1 LLNPFSKVDISFDD
15 FRQSARKRLPKLL
28 FEYIDG
34 AASDGSGEAEN
45 RKIIRQLRLNT
56 KALINVEKRSLNHKI
71 FRIPS
76 KLPIGIAPMGMV
88 QMAGAGADEAFAKC
102 AAKYEIPVGVSTASS
117 MSLEKYAE
125 YSRGYAWFQ
134 LYYMADKA
142 ELEKLLNRVL
152 MAGYKT
158 LIFTVDV
165 PEIGF
170 RPNEI
175 RNGLTVPFK
184 LGPKQIFDFAL
195 HPAWSLKTLINGVP
209 KFGNFTDT
217 NSFTRDASRAGAD
230 WDFLR
235 YLRDHWPNKL
245 VIKGVLNTDDAINM
259 KGIGVDGIYV
269 SNHGGRQLASA
280 PHPIEMLPKIR
291 KALGDDVHIF
301 YDSGLRNGEDLV
313 KAYALGA
320 NFAFM
325 GRPWSLAY
333 AANNQHGIENY
344 INYLCKETSVAMAMI
359 GRRKIEEICLDDI
372 YFTLKQKKSNHLNNV
387 KHPFR

>member
-1 LLNPFSKVDISFDD
+1 MLNPFSKVDISFDD
-15 FRQSARKRLPKLL
+15 FRLSARKRLPKLL

-45 RKIIRQLRLNT
+45 RRIIRHLRLKT
-56 KALINVEKRSLNHKI
+56 KALINVEQRSLNHKV
-71 FRIPS
+71 FRIPT
-76 KLPIGIAPMGMV
+76 KLPVGIAPMGMV
-88 QMAGAGADEAFAKC
+88 QMAGVGADEEFAKF
-102 AAKYEIPVGVSTASS
+102 ASKYEIPVGVSTAAS

-142 ELEKLLNRVL
+142 ELEKLLNRIL

-165 PEIGF
+165 PAIGF

-175 RNGLTVPFK
+175 RNGLKVPFK
-184 LGPKQIFDFAL
+184 FGPKQIFDFAL
-195 HPAWSLKTLINGVP
+195 HPAWSLKTLMNGAP

-217 NSFTRDASRAGAD
+217 NSFNRGASRAGAD

-291 KALGDDVHIF
+291 KALGHDVHIF

-333 AANNQHGIENY
+333 AANNQDGIENY
-344 INYLCKETSVAMAMI
+344 IDYLCKETSVAMAMI
-359 GRRKIEEICLDDI
+359 GRTKIEEICFDDI
-372 YFTLKQKKSNHLNNV
+372 YFK
-387 KHPFR
+387 

>member
-1 LLNPFSKVDISFDD
+1 MLNPFSKVDISFDD
-15 FRQSARKRLPKLL
+15 FRLSARKRLPKLL
-28 FEYIDG
+28 FEYIEG

-45 RKIIRQLRLNT
+45 RRIIRHLRLKT
-56 KALINVEKRSLNHKI
+56 KALINVEQRSLNHKV
-71 FRIPS
+71 FRIPT
-76 KLPIGIAPMGMV
+76 KLPVGIAPMGMV
-88 QMAGAGADEAFAKC
+88 QMAGVGADEEFAKF
-102 AAKYEIPVGVSTASS
+102 ASKYEIPVGVSTAAS

-134 LYYMADKA
+134 LYYMADKT
-142 ELEKLLNRVL
+142 ELKTLLNRIVT
-152 MAGYKT
+152 AGYKT

-175 RNGLTVPFK
+175 RNGLKVPFK
-184 LGPKQIFDFAL
+184 FGPKQIVDFAM
-195 HPAWSLKTLINGVP
+195 HPTWSIKTIINGPP
-209 KFGNFTDT
+209 KFGNFKDT
-217 NSFTRDASRAGAD
+217 NSFNRDASRAGAD
-230 WDFLR
+230 WEFLR

-245 VIKGVLNTDDAINM
+245 VIKGVLNTEDAINM
-259 KGIGVDGIYV
+259 RGMGVDGIYV
-269 SNHGGRQLASA
+269 SSHGGRQLASA

-291 KALGDDVHIF
+291 KALGDDVNIF

-344 INYLCKETSVAMAMI
+344 IEYLCKETSVAMAMI
-359 GRRKIEEICLDDI
+359 GRRKIEEICFDDI
-372 YFTLKQKKSNHLNNV
+372 CLTLKETNSND
-387 KHPFR
+387 

>member
-1 LLNPFSKVDISFDD
+1 MLNPFSKVDISFDD
-15 FRQSARKRLPKLL
+15 FRLSARKRLPKLL

-34 AASDGSGEAEN
+34 AASDGSGEADN
-45 RKIIRQLRLNT
+45 RRIIRHLRLKT
-56 KALINVEKRSLNHKI
+56 KALINVEQRSLNHKV
-71 FRIPS
+71 FRIPT
-76 KLPIGIAPMGMV
+76 KLPVGIAPMGMV
-88 QMAGAGADEAFAKC
+88 QMAGVGADEEFAKF
-102 AAKYEIPVGVSTASS
+102 ASKYEIPVGVSTAAS

-134 LYYMADKA
+134 LYYMADKT
-142 ELEKLLNRVL
+142 ELKTLLNRIVT
-152 MAGYKT
+152 AGYKT

-175 RNGLTVPFK
+175 RNGLKIPFK
-184 LGPKQIFDFAL
+184 FGPKQIVDFAM
-195 HPAWSLKTLINGVP
+195 HPAWSIKTLINGPP
-209 KFGNFTDT
+209 KFGNFKDT
-217 NSFTRDASRAGAD
+217 NSFNRDASRAGAD
-230 WDFLR
+230 WEFLR

-245 VIKGVLNTDDAINM
+245 VIKGVLNTEDAINM
-259 KGIGVDGIYV
+259 RGMGVDGICV
-269 SNHGGRQLASA
+269 SSHGGRQLASA

-344 INYLCKETSVAMAMI
+344 IEYLCKETSVAMAMI
-359 GRRKIEEICLDDI
+359 GRRKIEEICFDDI
-372 YFTLKQKKSNHLNNV
+372 CLTLKETNSND
-387 KHPFR
+387 

>member
-1 LLNPFSKVDISFDD
+1 MLNPFTKVDISFDD
-15 FRQSARKRLPKLL
+15 VRKSAKKRLPKLL

-34 AASDGSGEAEN
+34 AASDGSGEADN

-88 QMAGAGADEAFAKC
+88 QMAGVGADEAFAKC

-125 YSRGYAWFQ
+125 YSNGYAWFQ
-134 LYYMADKA
+134 LYYMADKT
-142 ELEKLLNRVL
+142 ELKKLLNRIVT
-152 MAGYKT
+152 AGYKT

-175 RNGLTVPFK
+175 RNGLKIPFK
-184 LGPKQIFDFAL
+184 FGPKQIVDFAM
-195 HPAWSLKTLINGVP
+195 HPTWSIRTLINGPP
-209 KFGNFTDT
+209 KFGNFKDT
-217 NSFTRDASRAGAD
+217 NSFNRDASRAGAD
-230 WDFLR
+230 WEFLR

-245 VIKGVLNTDDAINM
+245 VIKGVLNTEDAINM
-259 KGIGVDGIYV
+259 RGMGVDGIYV
-269 SNHGGRQLASA
+269 SSHGGRQLASA

-344 INYLCKETSVAMAMI
+344 IDYLCKETSVAMAMI

-372 YFTLKQKKSNHLNNV
+372 YFTLKQTKLDH
-387 KHPFR
+387 

>member
-1 LLNPFSKVDISFDD
+1 MLNPFSKVDISFDD

-259 KGIGVDGIYV
+259 KGIGVDGIYI

-372 YFTLKQKKSNHLNNV
+372 YFTLKQTKSNH
-387 KHPFR
+387 

>member
-1 LLNPFSKVDISFDD
+1 MLNSFTKVDISFDD

-34 AASDGSGEAEN
+34 AASDGSGEADN
-45 RKIIRQLRLNT
+45 RKIIRQLRLKT

-88 QMAGAGADEAFAKC
+88 QMAGVGADEAFAKC

-125 YSRGYAWFQ
+125 YSNGYAWFQ
-134 LYYMADKA
+134 LYYMADKT
-142 ELEKLLNRVL
+142 ELKKLLNRIVA
-152 MAGYKT
+152 AGYKT

-175 RNGLTVPFK
+175 RNGLKIPFK
-184 LGPKQIFDFAL
+184 FGPKQIVDFAM
-195 HPAWSLKTLINGVP
+195 HPTWSIRTLINGPP
-209 KFGNFTDT
+209 KFGNFKDT
-217 NSFTRDASRAGAD
+217 NSFNRDASRAGAD
-230 WDFLR
+230 WEFLR

-245 VIKGVLNTDDAINM
+245 VIKGVLNTEDAINM
-259 KGIGVDGIYV
+259 RGMGVDGIYV
-269 SNHGGRQLASA
+269 SSHGGRQLASA

-291 KALGDDVHIF
+291 KALGDDVHLF

-344 INYLCKETSVAMAMI
+344 IDYLCKETSVAMAMI

-372 YFTLKQKKSNHLNNV
+372 YFTLKQTKLDH
-387 KHPFR
+387 

>member
-1 LLNPFSKVDISFDD
+1 MLNPFTKVDISFDD

-34 AASDGSGEAEN
+34 AASDGSGEADN

-88 QMAGAGADEAFAKC
+88 QMAGVGADEAFAKC

-125 YSRGYAWFQ
+125 YSNGYAWFQ
-134 LYYMADKA
+134 LYYMADKT
-142 ELEKLLNRVL
+142 ELKKLLNRIVT
-152 MAGYKT
+152 AGYKT

-175 RNGLTVPFK
+175 RNGLKIPFK
-184 LGPKQIFDFAL
+184 FGPKQIVDFAM
-195 HPAWSLKTLINGVP
+195 HPTWSIKTLINGPP
-209 KFGNFTDT
+209 KFGNFKDT
-217 NSFTRDASRAGAD
+217 NSFNRDASRAGAD

-245 VIKGVLNTDDAINM
+245 VIKGVLNTEDAINM
-259 KGIGVDGIYV
+259 RGMGVDGIYV
-269 SNHGGRQLASA
+269 SSHGGRQLASA
-280 PHPIEMLPKIR
+280 PHPIEILPKIR

-344 INYLCKETSVAMAMI
+344 IDYLCKETSVAMAMI
-359 GRRKIEEICLDDI
+359 GRRKIEEICFDDI
-372 YFTLKQKKSNHLNNV
+372 YLPLKQTKSNH
-387 KHPFR
+387 

>member
-15 FRQSARKRLPKLL
+15 FRLSARKRLPKLL
-28 FEYIDG
+28 FEYIEG

-45 RKIIRQLRLNT
+45 RRIIRHLRLKT
-56 KALINVEKRSLNHKI
+56 KALINVEQRSLNHKV
-71 FRIPS
+71 FRIPT
-76 KLPIGIAPMGMV
+76 KLPVGIAPMGMV
-88 QMAGAGADEAFAKC
+88 QMAGVGADEEFAKF
-102 AAKYEIPVGVSTASS
+102 ASKYEIPVGVSTAAS

-134 LYYMADKA
+134 LYYMADKT
-142 ELEKLLNRVL
+142 ELKTLLNRIVT
-152 MAGYKT
+152 AGYKT

-175 RNGLTVPFK
+175 RNGLKVPFK
-184 LGPKQIFDFAL
+184 FGPKQIVDFAM
-195 HPAWSLKTLINGVP
+195 HPTWSIKTIINGPP
-209 KFGNFTDT
+209 KFGNFKDT
-217 NSFTRDASRAGAD
+217 NSFNRDASRAGAD
-230 WDFLR
+230 WEFLR

-245 VIKGVLNTDDAINM
+245 VIKGVLNTEDAINM
-259 KGIGVDGIYV
+259 RGMGVDGIYV
-269 SNHGGRQLASA
+269 SSHGGRQLASA

-291 KALGDDVHIF
+291 KALGDDVNIF

-344 INYLCKETSVAMAMI
+344 IEYLCKETSVAMAMI
-359 GRRKIEEICLDDI
+359 GRRKIEEICFDDI
-372 YFTLKQKKSNHLNNV
+372 CLTLKETNSND
-387 KHPFR
+387 

>member
-1 LLNPFSKVDISFDD
+1 MLNPFSKVDISFDD

-88 QMAGAGADEAFAKC
+88 QMAGAGADEAFAKY

-280 PHPIEMLPKIR
+280 PHPIEILPKIR

-372 YFTLKQKKSNHLNNV
+372 YFTLKQTKSNH
-387 KHPFR
+387 

>member
-1 LLNPFSKVDISFDD
+1 MLNPFSKVDISFDD
-15 FRQSARKRLPKLL
+15 FRLSARKRLPKLL

-45 RKIIRQLRLNT
+45 RRIIRHFRLKT
-56 KALINVEKRSLNHKI
+56 KALINVEQRSLNHKV
-71 FRIPS
+71 FRIPT
-76 KLPIGIAPMGMV
+76 KLPVGIAPMGMV
-88 QMAGAGADEAFAKC
+88 QMAGVGADEEFAKF
-102 AAKYEIPVGVSTASS
+102 ASKYEIPVGVSTAAS

-134 LYYMADKA
+134 LYYMADKT
-142 ELEKLLNRVL
+142 ELKTLLNRIVT
-152 MAGYKT
+152 AGYKT

-175 RNGLTVPFK
+175 RNGLKIPFK
-184 LGPKQIFDFAL
+184 FGPKQIVDFAM
-195 HPAWSLKTLINGVP
+195 HPAWSIKTLINGPP
-209 KFGNFTDT
+209 KFGNFKDT
-217 NSFTRDASRAGAD
+217 NSFNRDASRAGAD
-230 WDFLR
+230 WEFLR
-235 YLRDHWPNKL
+235 YLRDRWPNKL
-245 VIKGVLNTDDAINM
+245 VIKGVLNTEDAINM
-259 KGIGVDGIYV
+259 RGMGVDGIYV
-269 SNHGGRQLASA
+269 SSHGGRQLASA

-333 AANNQHGIENY
+333 AANNQHGIKNY
-344 INYLCKETSVAMAMI
+344 IDYLCKETSVAMAMI
-359 GRRKIEEICLDDI
+359 GRRKIEEICFDDI
-372 YFTLKQKKSNHLNNV
+372 YFTLKQTKSNH
-387 KHPFR
+387 

>member
-1 LLNPFSKVDISFDD
+1 MLNPFSKVDISFDD
-15 FRQSARKRLPKLL
+15 FRLSARKRLPKLL

-45 RKIIRQLRLNT
+45 RRIIRHLRLKT
-56 KALINVEKRSLNHKI
+56 KALINVEQRSLNHKV
-71 FRIPS
+71 FRIPT
-76 KLPIGIAPMGMV
+76 KLPVGIAPMGMV
-88 QMAGAGADEAFAKC
+88 QMAGVGADEEFAKF
-102 AAKYEIPVGVSTASS
+102 ASKYEIPVGVSTAAS

-134 LYYMADKA
+134 LYYMADKT
-142 ELEKLLNRVL
+142 ELKTLLNRIVT
-152 MAGYKT
+152 AGYKT

-175 RNGLTVPFK
+175 RNGLKVPFK
-184 LGPKQIFDFAL
+184 FGPKQIVDFAM
-195 HPAWSLKTLINGVP
+195 HPTWSIKTIINGPP
-209 KFGNFTDT
+209 KFGNFKDT
-217 NSFTRDASRAGAD
+217 NSFNRDASRAGAD
-230 WDFLR
+230 WEFLR

-245 VIKGVLNTDDAINM
+245 VIKGVLNTEDAINM
-259 KGIGVDGIYV
+259 RGMGVDGIYV
-269 SNHGGRQLASA
+269 SSHGGRQLASA

-291 KALGDDVHIF
+291 KALGDDVNIF

-344 INYLCKETSVAMAMI
+344 IEYLCKETSVAMAMI
-359 GRRKIEEICLDDI
+359 GRRKIEEICFDDI
-372 YFTLKQKKSNHLNNV
+372 YFTLKQTKSNH
-387 KHPFR
+387 

>member
-1 LLNPFSKVDISFDD
+1 MLNPFTKVDISFDD
-15 FRQSARKRLPKLL
+15 FRQSAKKRLPKLL

-34 AASDGSGEAEN
+34 AASDGSGEADN

-56 KALINVEKRSLNHKI
+56 KALINVEKRSLNHKV
-71 FRIPS
+71 FRIPT

-88 QMAGAGADEAFAKC
+88 QMAGVGADEAFAKC

-125 YSRGYAWFQ
+125 YSNGYAWFQ
-134 LYYMADKA
+134 LYYMADKT
-142 ELEKLLNRVL
+142 ELKTLLNRIVT
-152 MAGYKT
+152 AGYKT

-175 RNGLTVPFK
+175 RNGLKIPFK
-184 LGPKQIFDFAL
+184 FGPKQIVDFAM
-195 HPAWSLKTLINGVP
+195 HPAWSIKTLINGPP
-209 KFGNFTDT
+209 KFGNFKDT
-217 NSFTRDASRAGAD
+217 NSFNRDASRAGAD
-230 WDFLR
+230 WEFLR
-235 YLRDHWPNKL
+235 YLRDRWPNKL
-245 VIKGVLNTDDAINM
+245 VIKGVLNTEDAINM
-259 KGIGVDGIYV
+259 RGMGVDGIYV
-269 SNHGGRQLASA
+269 SSHGGRQLASA

-291 KALGDDVHIF
+291 KALGHDVHIF

-333 AANNQHGIENY
+333 AANNQDGIENY
-344 INYLCKETSVAMAMI
+344 IDYLCKETSVAMAMI
-359 GRRKIEEICLDDI
+359 GRTKIEEICFDDI
-372 YFTLKQKKSNHLNNV
+372 YFK
-387 KHPFR
+387 

>member
-1 LLNPFSKVDISFDD
+1 MLNPFTKVDISFDD
-15 FRQSARKRLPKLL
+15 FRQSAKKRLPKLL

-34 AASDGSGEAEN
+34 AASDGSGEADN

-56 KALINVEKRSLNHKI
+56 KALFNVEKRSLNHKV
-71 FRIPS
+71 FRIPT

-88 QMAGAGADEAFAKC
+88 QMAGVGADEAFAKC

-125 YSRGYAWFQ
+125 YSNGYAWFQ
-134 LYYMADKA
+134 LYYMADKT
-142 ELEKLLNRVL
+142 ELKTLLNRIVT
-152 MAGYKT
+152 AGYKT

-175 RNGLTVPFK
+175 RNGLKVPFK
-184 LGPKQIFDFAL
+184 FGPKQIVDFAM
-195 HPAWSLKTLINGVP
+195 HPTWSIKTIINGPP
-209 KFGNFTDT
+209 KFGNFKDT
-217 NSFTRDASRAGAD
+217 NSFNRDASRAGAD
-230 WDFLR
+230 WEFLR

-245 VIKGVLNTDDAINM
+245 VIKGVLNTEDAINM
-259 KGIGVDGIYV
+259 RGMGVDGIYV
-269 SNHGGRQLASA
+269 SSHGGRQLASA

-291 KALGDDVHIF
+291 KALGDDVNIF

-344 INYLCKETSVAMAMI
+344 IEYLCKETSVAMAMI
-359 GRRKIEEICLDDI
+359 GRRKIEEICFDDI
-372 YFTLKQKKSNHLNNV
+372 CLTLKETNSND
-387 KHPFR
+387 

>member
-1 LLNPFSKVDISFDD
+1 MLNPFTKVDISFDD
-15 FRQSARKRLPKLL
+15 FRQSAKKRLPKLL

-34 AASDGSGEAEN
+34 AASDGSGEADN
-45 RKIIRQLRLNT
+45 RKIIRQLRLKT

-88 QMAGAGADEAFAKC
+88 QMAGVGADEAFAKC

-125 YSRGYAWFQ
+125 YSNGYAWFQ
-134 LYYMADKA
+134 LYYMADKT
-142 ELEKLLNRVL
+142 ELKTLLNRIVT
-152 MAGYKT
+152 AGYKT

-175 RNGLTVPFK
+175 RNGLKIPFK
-184 LGPKQIFDFAL
+184 FGPKQIVDFAM
-195 HPAWSLKTLINGVP
+195 HPTWSIKTLINGPP
-209 KFGNFTDT
+209 KFGNFKDT
-217 NSFTRDASRAGAD
+217 NSFNRDASRAGAD
-230 WDFLR
+230 WEFLR
-235 YLRDHWPNKL
+235 YLRDRWPNKL
-245 VIKGVLNTDDAINM
+245 VIKGVLNTEDAINM
-259 KGIGVDGIYV
+259 RGMGVDGIYV
-269 SNHGGRQLASA
+269 SSHGGRQLASA

-344 INYLCKETSVAMAMI
+344 IDYLCKETSVAMAMI
-359 GRRKIEEICLDDI
+359 GRRKIEEICFDDI
-372 YFTLKQKKSNHLNNV
+372 YFTLKQTKSNH
-387 KHPFR
+387 

>member
-1 LLNPFSKVDISFDD
+1 MLNPFSNIDISFDD

-34 AASDGSGEAEN
+34 AASDGSGEADN
-45 RKIIRQLRLNT
+45 RKIIRHLRLNT
-56 KALINVEKRSLNHKI
+56 KALINVEQRSLNHKV

-88 QMAGAGADEAFAKC
+88 QMAGVGADEAFAKC
-102 AAKYEIPVGVSTASS
+102 AAKYEIPVGVSTAAS

-125 YSRGYAWFQ
+125 YSQGYAWFQ
-134 LYYMADKA
+134 LYYMADKT
-142 ELEKLLNRVL
+142 ELEKLLNRIL
-152 MAGYKT
+152 TAGYKT

-175 RNGLTVPFK
+175 KNGLKMPFK
-184 LGPKQIFDFAL
+184 FGPKQIVDFAT
-195 HPAWSLKTLINGVP
+195 HPTWSIKTLINGPP
-209 KFGNFTDT
+209 KFGNFKDT
-217 NSFTRDASRAGAD
+217 NSFNRDASRAGAD
-230 WDFLR
+230 WEFLR

-245 VIKGVLNTDDAINM
+245 VIKGVLNTNDAVNM
-259 KGIGVDGIYV
+259 KGMGVDGIYV
-269 SNHGGRQLASA
+269 SSHGGRQLASA

-291 KALGDDVHIF
+291 KALGGDVHIF

-344 INYLCKETSVAMAMI
+344 IDYLCKETSVAMAMI
-359 GRRKIEEICLDDI
+359 GRRKIDEICLDDI
-372 YFTLKQKKSNHLNNV
+372 YFNYKQMKSEN
-387 KHPFR
+387 

>member
-1 LLNPFSKVDISFDD
+1 MLNPFTKVDISFDD
-15 FRQSARKRLPKLL
+15 FRQSAKKRLPKLL

-34 AASDGSGEAEN
+34 AASDGSGEADN

-56 KALINVEKRSLNHKI
+56 KALINVEKRSLNHKV
-71 FRIPS
+71 FRIPT

-88 QMAGAGADEAFAKC
+88 QMAGVGADEAFAKC

-125 YSRGYAWFQ
+125 YSNGYAWFQ
-134 LYYMADKA
+134 LYYMADKT
-142 ELEKLLNRVL
+142 ELKTLLNRIVT
-152 MAGYKT
+152 AGYKT

-175 RNGLTVPFK
+175 RNGLKIPFK
-184 LGPKQIFDFAL
+184 FGPKQIVDFAM
-195 HPAWSLKTLINGVP
+195 HPTWSIKTIINGPP
-209 KFGNFTDT
+209 KFGNFKDT
-217 NSFTRDASRAGAD
+217 NSFNRDASRAGAD
-230 WDFLR
+230 WEFLR
-235 YLRDHWPNKL
+235 YLRDRWPNKL
-245 VIKGVLNTDDAINM
+245 VIKGVLNTEDAINM
-259 KGIGVDGIYV
+259 RGMGVDGIYV
-269 SNHGGRQLASA
+269 SSHGGRQLASA

-320 NFAFM
+320 NFVFM

-344 INYLCKETSVAMAMI
+344 IEYLCKETSVAMAMI
-359 GRRKIEEICLDDI
+359 GRRKIEEICFDDI
-372 YFTLKQKKSNHLNNV
+372 CLTLKETNSND
-387 KHPFR
+387 

>member
-1 LLNPFSKVDISFDD
+1 MLNPFTKVDISFDD
-15 FRQSARKRLPKLL
+15 FRKSAKKRLPKLL

-34 AASDGSGEAEN
+34 AASDGSGEADN

-88 QMAGAGADEAFAKC
+88 QMAGVGADEAFAKC

-125 YSRGYAWFQ
+125 YSNGYAWFQ
-134 LYYMADKA
+134 LYYMADKT
-142 ELEKLLNRVL
+142 ELKKLLNRIVT
-152 MAGYKT
+152 AGYKT

-175 RNGLTVPFK
+175 RNGLKIPFK
-184 LGPKQIFDFAL
+184 FGPKQIVDFAM
-195 HPAWSLKTLINGVP
+195 HPTWSIRTLINGPP
-209 KFGNFTDT
+209 KFGNFKDT
-217 NSFTRDASRAGAD
+217 NSFNRDASRAGAD
-230 WDFLR
+230 WEFLR

-245 VIKGVLNTDDAINM
+245 VIKGVLNTEDAINM
-259 KGIGVDGIYV
+259 RGMGVDGIYV
-269 SNHGGRQLASA
+269 SSHGGRQLASA

-344 INYLCKETSVAMAMI
+344 IDYLCKETSVAMAMI

-372 YFTLKQKKSNHLNNV
+372 YFTLKQTKLDH
-387 KHPFR
+387 

>member
-1 LLNPFSKVDISFDD
+1 MLNPFSKVDISFDD
-15 FRQSARKRLPKLL
+15 FRLSARKRLPKLL

-45 RKIIRQLRLNT
+45 RRIIRHLRLKT
-56 KALINVEKRSLNHKI
+56 KALINVEQRSLNHKV
-71 FRIPS
+71 FRIPT
-76 KLPIGIAPMGMV
+76 KLPVGIAPMGMV
-88 QMAGAGADEAFAKC
+88 QMAGVGADEEFAKF
-102 AAKYEIPVGVSTASS
+102 ASKYEIPVGVSTAAS

-134 LYYMADKA
+134 LYYMADKT
-142 ELEKLLNRVL
+142 ELKTLLNRIVT
-152 MAGYKT
+152 AGYKT

-175 RNGLTVPFK
+175 RNGLKIPFK
-184 LGPKQIFDFAL
+184 FGPKQIVDFAM
-195 HPAWSLKTLINGVP
+195 HPAWSIKTLINGPP
-209 KFGNFTDT
+209 KFGNFKDT
-217 NSFTRDASRAGAD
+217 NSFNRDASRAGAD
-230 WDFLR
+230 WEFLR
-235 YLRDHWPNKL
+235 YLRDRWPNKL
-245 VIKGVLNTDDAINM
+245 VIKGVLNTEDAINM
-259 KGIGVDGIYV
+259 RGMGVDGIYV
-269 SNHGGRQLASA
+269 SSHGGRQLASA

-320 NFAFM
+320 NFVFM

-333 AANNQHGIENY
+333 AANNQHGIKNY
-344 INYLCKETSVAMAMI
+344 IDYLCKETSVAMAMI
-359 GRRKIEEICLDDI
+359 GRRKIEEICFDDI
-372 YFTLKQKKSNHLNNV
+372 YFTLKQTKSNH
-387 KHPFR
+387 

>member
-1 LLNPFSKVDISFDD
+1 MLNPFSKVDISFDD
-15 FRQSARKRLPKLL
+15 FRLSARKRLPKLL

-45 RKIIRQLRLNT
+45 RRIIRNLRLKT
-56 KALINVEKRSLNHKI
+56 KALINVEQRSLNHKV
-71 FRIPS
+71 FRIPT
-76 KLPIGIAPMGMV
+76 KLPVGIAPMGMV
-88 QMAGAGADEAFAKC
+88 QMAGVGADEEFAKF
-102 AAKYEIPVGVSTASS
+102 ASKYEIPVGVSTAAS

-134 LYYMADKA
+134 LYYIADKA
-142 ELEKLLNRVL
+142 ELEKLLKRVL
-152 MAGYKT
+152 VAGYKT

-165 PEIGF
+165 PAIGF

-175 RNGLTVPFK
+175 RNGLKVPFNF
-184 LGPKQIFDFAL
+184 GPKQIFDFAL
-195 HPAWSLKTLINGVP
+195 HPAWSLKTLMNGAP

-217 NSFTRDASRAGAD
+217 HSFNRGASRAGAD

-245 VIKGVLNTDDAINM
+245 VIKGVLNIDDAINM

-280 PHPIEMLPKIR
+280 PHPIEILPKIR

-301 YDSGLRNGEDLV
+301 YDSGLRNGEDLI

-333 AANNQHGIENY
+333 AANNQDGIKNY
-344 INYLCKETSVAMAMI
+344 IDYLCKETSVAMAMI
-359 GRRKIEEICLDDI
+359 GRTKIEEICFDDI
-372 YFTLKQKKSNHLNNV
+372 YFYKKKNPEN
-387 KHPFR
+387 

>member
-1 LLNPFSKVDISFDD
+1 MLNPFTKVDISFDD
-15 FRQSARKRLPKLL
+15 FRKSAKKRLPKLL

-34 AASDGSGEAEN
+34 AASDGSGEADN

-88 QMAGAGADEAFAKC
+88 QMAGVGADEAFAKC

-125 YSRGYAWFQ
+125 YSNGYAWFQ
-134 LYYMADKA
+134 LYYMADKT
-142 ELEKLLNRVL
+142 ELKKLLNRIVT
-152 MAGYKT
+152 AGYKT

-175 RNGLTVPFK
+175 RNGLKIPFK
-184 LGPKQIFDFAL
+184 FGPKQIVDFAM
-195 HPAWSLKTLINGVP
+195 HPTWSIRTLINGPP
-209 KFGNFTDT
+209 KFGNFKDT
-217 NSFTRDASRAGAD
+217 NSFNRDASRAGAD
-230 WDFLR
+230 WEFLR
-235 YLRDHWPNKL
+235 YLRDHWPDKL
-245 VIKGVLNTDDAINM
+245 VIKGVLNTEDAINM
-259 KGIGVDGIYV
+259 RGMGVDGIYV
-269 SNHGGRQLASA
+269 SSHGGRQLASA

-344 INYLCKETSVAMAMI
+344 IDYLCKETSVAMAMI

-372 YFTLKQKKSNHLNNV
+372 YFTLKQTKLDH
-387 KHPFR
+387 

>member
-1 LLNPFSKVDISFDD
+1 MLNPFSKVDISFDD
-15 FRQSARKRLPKLL
+15 FRLSARKRLPKLL

-45 RKIIRQLRLNT
+45 RRIIRNFRLKT
-56 KALINVEKRSLNHKI
+56 KALINVEQRSLNHKV
-71 FRIPS
+71 FRIPT
-76 KLPIGIAPMGMV
+76 KLPVGIAPMGMV
-88 QMAGAGADEAFAKC
+88 QMAGVGADEEFAKF
-102 AAKYEIPVGVSTASS
+102 ASKYEIPVGVSTAAS

-134 LYYMADKA
+134 LYYMADKT
-142 ELEKLLNRVL
+142 ELKTLLNRIVT
-152 MAGYKT
+152 AGYKT

-175 RNGLTVPFK
+175 RNGLKVPFK
-184 LGPKQIFDFAL
+184 FGPKQIVDFAM
-195 HPAWSLKTLINGVP
+195 HPTWSIKTIINGPP
-209 KFGNFTDT
+209 KFGNFKDT
-217 NSFTRDASRAGAD
+217 NSFNRDASRAGAD
-230 WDFLR
+230 WEFLR

-245 VIKGVLNTDDAINM
+245 VIKGVLNTEDAINM
-259 KGIGVDGIYV
+259 RGMGVDGIYV
-269 SNHGGRQLASA
+269 SSHGGRQLASA

-291 KALGDDVHIF
+291 KALGDDVNIF

-344 INYLCKETSVAMAMI
+344 IEYLCKETSVAMAMI
-359 GRRKIEEICLDDI
+359 GRRKIEEICFDDI
-372 YFTLKQKKSNHLNNV
+372 CLTLKETNSND
-387 KHPFR
+387 

>member
-1 LLNPFSKVDISFDD
+1 MLNPFTKVDISFDD
-15 FRQSARKRLPKLL
+15 FRHSAKKRLPKLL

-34 AASDGSGEAEN
+34 AASDGSGEADN
-45 RKIIRQLRLNT
+45 RKIIRQFRLKT

-88 QMAGAGADEAFAKC
+88 QMAGVGADEAFAKC

-125 YSRGYAWFQ
+125 YSNGYAWFQ
-134 LYYMADKA
+134 LYYMADKTK
-142 ELEKLLNRVL
+142 LKTLLNRIVA
-152 MAGYKT
+152 AGYKT

-175 RNGLTVPFK
+175 RNGLKIPFK
-184 LGPKQIFDFAL
+184 FGPKQIVDFAM
-195 HPAWSLKTLINGVP
+195 HPTWSIKTLINGPP
-209 KFGNFTDT
+209 KFGNFKDT
-217 NSFTRDASRAGAD
+217 NSFNRDASRAGAD
-230 WDFLR
+230 WEFLK

-245 VIKGVLNTDDAINM
+245 VIKGVLNTEDAINM
-259 KGIGVDGIYV
+259 RGMGVDGIYV
-269 SNHGGRQLASA
+269 SSHGGRQLASA

-344 INYLCKETSVAMAMI
+344 IDYLCKETSVAMAMI
-359 GRRKIEEICLDDI
+359 GRRKIEEICFDDI
-372 YFTLKQKKSNHLNNV
+372 YFTFKQTKLDY
-387 KHPFR
+387 

>member
-1 LLNPFSKVDISFDD
+1 MLNPFSKVDISFDD

-344 INYLCKETSVAMAMI
+344 INYLCKETSVTMAMI

-372 YFTLKQKKSNHLNNV
+372 YFTLKQTKSNH
-387 KHPFR
+387 

>member
-1 LLNPFSKVDISFDD
+1 MLNPFTKVDISFDD
-15 FRQSARKRLPKLL
+15 FRHSAKKRLPKLL

-34 AASDGSGEAEN
+34 AASDGSGEADN
-45 RKIIRQLRLNT
+45 RKIIRQLRLKT

-88 QMAGAGADEAFAKC
+88 QMAGVGADEAFAKC

-125 YSRGYAWFQ
+125 YSNGYAWFQ
-134 LYYMADKA
+134 LYYMADKTK
-142 ELEKLLNRVL
+142 LKTLLNRIVA
-152 MAGYKT
+152 AGYKT

-175 RNGLTVPFK
+175 RNGLKIPFK
-184 LGPKQIFDFAL
+184 FGPKQIVDFAM
-195 HPAWSLKTLINGVP
+195 HPTWSIKTLINGPP
-209 KFGNFTDT
+209 KFGNFKDT
-217 NSFTRDASRAGAD
+217 NSFNRDASRAGAD
-230 WDFLR
+230 WEFLK
-235 YLRDHWPNKL
+235 YLRDHWPNKI
-245 VIKGVLNTDDAINM
+245 VIKGVLNTEDAINM
-259 KGIGVDGIYV
+259 RGMGVDGIYV
-269 SNHGGRQLASA
+269 SSHGGRQLASA

-344 INYLCKETSVAMAMI
+344 IDYLCKETSVAMAMI
-359 GRRKIEEICLDDI
+359 GRRKIEEICFDDI
-372 YFTLKQKKSNHLNNV
+372 YLPLKQMKSNH
-387 KHPFR
+387 

>member
-1 LLNPFSKVDISFDD
+1 MLNPFTKVDISFDD
-15 FRQSARKRLPKLL
+15 FRQSAKKRLPKLL

-34 AASDGSGEAEN
+34 AASDGSGEADN

-56 KALINVEKRSLNHKI
+56 RALINVEKRSLNHKV
-71 FRIPS
+71 FRIPT

-88 QMAGAGADEAFAKC
+88 QMAGVGADEAFAKC

-125 YSRGYAWFQ
+125 YSNGYAWFQ
-134 LYYMADKA
+134 LYYMADKT
-142 ELEKLLNRVL
+142 ELKTLLNRIVT
-152 MAGYKT
+152 AGYKT

-175 RNGLTVPFK
+175 RNGLKVPFK
-184 LGPKQIFDFAL
+184 FGPKQIVDFAM
-195 HPAWSLKTLINGVP
+195 HPTWSIKTIINGPP
-209 KFGNFTDT
+209 KFGNFKDT
-217 NSFTRDASRAGAD
+217 NSFNRDASRAGAD
-230 WDFLR
+230 WEFLR

-245 VIKGVLNTDDAINM
+245 VIKGVLNTEDAINM
-259 KGIGVDGIYV
+259 RGMGVDGIYV
-269 SNHGGRQLASA
+269 SSHGGRQLASA

-291 KALGDDVHIF
+291 KALGDDVNIF

-344 INYLCKETSVAMAMI
+344 IEYLCKETSVAMAMI
-359 GRRKIEEICLDDI
+359 GRRKIEEICFDDI
-372 YFTLKQKKSNHLNNV
+372 CLTLKETNSND
-387 KHPFR
+387 

>member
-1 LLNPFSKVDISFDD
+1 MLNPFSKVDISFDD

-88 QMAGAGADEAFAKC
+88 QMAGAGADEAFAKY

-344 INYLCKETSVAMAMI
+344 IEYLCKETSVAMAMI

-372 YFTLKQKKSNHLNNV
+372 YFTLKQTKSNH
-387 KHPFR
+387 

>member
-1 LLNPFSKVDISFDD
+1 MLNPFSKVDISFDD

-34 AASDGSGEAEN
+34 AASDGSGEANN
-45 RKIIRQLRLNT
+45 REIIRHLRLKT
-56 KALINVEKRSLNHKI
+56 KALINVEQRSLNHKV

-88 QMAGAGADEAFAKC
+88 QMAGVGADEAFAKC
-102 AAKYEIPVGVSTASS
+102 AAKYEIPVGVSTAAS

-125 YSRGYAWFQ
+125 YSQGYAWFQ
-134 LYYMADKA
+134 LYYMADKT
-142 ELEKLLNRVL
+142 ELEKLLNRIL
-152 MAGYKT
+152 TAGYKT

-175 RNGLTVPFK
+175 KNGLKMPFK
-184 LGPKQIFDFAL
+184 FGPKQIVDFAT
-195 HPAWSLKTLINGVP
+195 HPTWSIKTLINGIP

-217 NSFTRDASRAGAD
+217 NSFNRDASRAGAD
-230 WDFLR
+230 WEFLR

-259 KGIGVDGIYV
+259 KGMGVDGIYV
-269 SNHGGRQLASA
+269 SSHGGRQLASA

-291 KALGDDVHIF
+291 KALGDNVHIF
-301 YDSGLRNGEDLV
+301 YDSGLRSGEDLV

-333 AANNQHGIENY
+333 AANNRHGIESY
-344 INYLCKETSVAMAMI
+344 IDNLCKETSVAMAMI
-359 GRRKIEEICLDDI
+359 GRRKIDEICLDDI
-372 YFTLKQKKSNHLNNV
+372 YFTYEQMKSEN
-387 KHPFR
+387 

>member
-1 LLNPFSKVDISFDD
+1 MLNPFSKVDISFDD

-209 KFGNFTDT
+209 KFGNFTDA

-372 YFTLKQKKSNHLNNV
+372 YFTLKQTKSNH
-387 KHPFR
+387 

>member
-1 LLNPFSKVDISFDD
+1 MLNPFSKVDISFDD
-15 FRQSARKRLPKLL
+15 FRLSARKRLPKLL

-45 RKIIRQLRLNT
+45 RRIIRHLRLKT
-56 KALINVEKRSLNHKI
+56 KALINVEQRSLNHKV
-71 FRIPS
+71 FRIPT
-76 KLPIGIAPMGMV
+76 KLPVGIAPMGMV
-88 QMAGAGADEAFAKC
+88 QMAGVGADEEFAKF
-102 AAKYEIPVGVSTASS
+102 ASKYEIPVGVSTAAS

-134 LYYMADKA
+134 LYYMADKT
-142 ELEKLLNRVL
+142 ELKTLLNRIVT
-152 MAGYKT
+152 AGYKT

-175 RNGLTVPFK
+175 RNGLKVPFK
-184 LGPKQIFDFAL
+184 FGPKQIVDFAM
-195 HPAWSLKTLINGVP
+195 HPTWSIRTLINGPP
-209 KFGNFTDT
+209 KFGNFKDT
-217 NSFTRDASRAGAD
+217 NSFNRDASRAGAD
-230 WDFLR
+230 WEFLR

-245 VIKGVLNTDDAINM
+245 VIKGVLNTEDAINM
-259 KGIGVDGIYV
+259 RGMGVDGIYV
-269 SNHGGRQLASA
+269 SSHGGRQLASA

-291 KALGDDVHIF
+291 KALGDDVNIF

-344 INYLCKETSVAMAMI
+344 IEYLCKETSVAMAMI
-359 GRRKIEEICLDDI
+359 GRRKIEEICFDDI
-372 YFTLKQKKSNHLNNV
+372 CLTLKETNSND
-387 KHPFR
+387 

>member
-1 LLNPFSKVDISFDD
+1 MLNPFTKVDISFDD
-15 FRQSARKRLPKLL
+15 FRQSAKKRLPKLL

-34 AASDGSGEAEN
+34 AASDGSGEADN

-56 KALINVEKRSLNHKI
+56 KALINVEKRSLNHKV
-71 FRIPS
+71 FRIPT

-88 QMAGAGADEAFAKC
+88 QMAGVGADEAFAKC

-125 YSRGYAWFQ
+125 YSNGYAWFQ
-134 LYYMADKA
+134 LYYMADKT
-142 ELEKLLNRVL
+142 ELKTLLNRIVT
-152 MAGYKT
+152 AGYKT

-175 RNGLTVPFK
+175 RNGLKIPFK
-184 LGPKQIFDFAL
+184 FGPKQIVDFAM
-195 HPAWSLKTLINGVP
+195 HPAWSIKTLINGPP
-209 KFGNFTDT
+209 KFGNFKDT
-217 NSFTRDASRAGAD
+217 SSFNRDASRAGAD
-230 WDFLR
+230 WEFLR
-235 YLRDHWPNKL
+235 YLRDRWPNKL
-245 VIKGVLNTDDAINM
+245 VIKGVLNTEDAINM
-259 KGIGVDGIYV
+259 RGMGVDGIYV
-269 SNHGGRQLASA
+269 SSHGGRQLASA

-333 AANNQHGIENY
+333 AANNQHGIKNY
-344 INYLCKETSVAMAMI
+344 IDYLCKETSVAMAMI
-359 GRRKIEEICLDDI
+359 GRRKIEEICFDDI
-372 YFTLKQKKSNHLNNV
+372 CLTLKETNSND
-387 KHPFR
+387 

>member
-1 LLNPFSKVDISFDD
+1 MLNPFSKIDISFDD

-372 YFTLKQKKSNHLNNV
+372 YFTLKQTKSNH
-387 KHPFR
+387 